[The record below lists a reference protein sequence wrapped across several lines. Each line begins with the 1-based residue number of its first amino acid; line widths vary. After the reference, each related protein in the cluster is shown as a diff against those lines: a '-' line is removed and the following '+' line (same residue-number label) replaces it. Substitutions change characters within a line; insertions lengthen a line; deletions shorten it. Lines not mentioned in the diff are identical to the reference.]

1 MIPKTI
7 HCIWLGKGSL
17 PCRSSAFIKLWK
29 RKLPDYTIKIWNEDN
44 LPITEECS
52 RNKYLRECYKR
63 KLYAFVSD
71 YFRLWILFNYGGI
84 YLDTDVE
91 ILNSFDS
98 LLTSKGFMGFE
109 AGNAQIGEYIG
120 SGIIGAE
127 RGNKTIKKL
136 LSFYKHEV
144 WHEKEYVNT
153 IIFKKLYLRDP
164 SVFDDIK
171 IYSRGTFSPY
181 SPYDINFPIS
191 NNTYTIHWYSTNWG
205 LSLKGYIFLTTKYLR
220 NPLEKNIIKIKRTIG
235 YIKRKKINA

>member
-98 LLTSKGFMGFE
+98 PICAFPASNPIKPLLVSSE
-109 AGNAQIGEYIG
+109 
-120 SGIIGAE
+120 S
-127 RGNKTIKKL
+127 KL
-136 LSFYKHEV
+136 LRIS
-144 WHEKEYVNT
+144 T
-153 IIFKKLYLRDP
+153 
-164 SVFDDIK
+164 SVSK
-171 IYSRGTFSPY
+171 
-181 SPYDINFPIS
+181 
-191 NNTYTIHWYSTNWG
+191 
-205 LSLKGYIFLTTKYLR
+205 
-220 NPLEKNIIKIKRTIG
+220 
-235 YIKRKKINA
+235 